1 VWSRASARDVF
12 WKGCSQLNAAVDW
25 TAELTALAIQGLK
38 DTAIAF
44 LTSVVAG
51 DVRGAYERHVG
62 DGFRHHNPYFPGD
75 AESLK
80 KGMEED
86 EARHPGKRLDV
97 QVAVQDGDYVVVH
110 SRLRR
115 TIDDHGFALVH
126 IFRFE
131 QGRIAE
137 AWDIVQSVPED
148 IVNENGMF

>member
-1 VWSRASARDVF
+1 M
-12 WKGCSQLNAAVDW
+12 
-25 TAELTALAIQGLK
+25 K

-44 LTSVVAG
+44 LTRVVAG

-75 AESLK
+75 AESLT

-86 EARHPGKRLDV
+86 EARNPGKRLDV
-97 QVAVQDGDYVVVH
+97 QVAVQEGDYVAVH

-115 TIDDHGFALVH
+115 AADDAGFAVVH

-137 AWDIVQSVPED
+137 MWDVVQAVPRE
-148 IVNENGMF
+148 IVNKNGMF